1 MGVLHY
7 SCMQALKLQHP
18 KNKRKEVKII
28 IILVLH
34 DVFPCNIAMHGMQP
48 LHAVHAASA
57 CCACSGILVIEF
69 CEEYASTNISSETAD
84 TSSAPAGEV
93 QTAAAGTT
101 GRAGM
106 PYYHDSLLFSY
117 LTHSR

>member
-1 MGVLHY
+1 MHAG
-7 SCMQALKLQHP
+7 LKIAASKEH
-18 KNKRKEVKII
+18 KRKEVKII

-48 LHAVHAASA
+48 LHAVHVA
-57 CCACSGILVIEF
+57 SGILVIEF

-84 TSSAPAGEV
+84 TSSAPAREV